1 MTDALDLYTLDDGAM
16 TLSVHVQPRAGRS
29 AVVGRHGH
37 ALKVVV
43 AAPPLDDRANEATA
57 AVLAEE
63 LGVAPSAVELVGGA
77 SSRHADVLFF
87 VFNRS
92 RGNGVIQQTG
102 ADGDQSTVATKCD
115 RRSKA
120 WRSLSAR

>member
-1 MTDALDLYTLDDGAM
+1 MTDALDLYTVETGA
-16 TLSVHVQPRAGRS
+16 LLLAVHVQPRAGRS

-63 LGVAPSAVELVGGA
+63 LDQVYAVHVEPVGLGCELAGLGALVPAVRQAVADRHRPATGEVVGGRSSSAFAAA
-77 SSRHADVLFF
+77 S
-87 VFNRS
+87 
-92 RGNGVIQQTG
+92 
-102 ADGDQSTVATKCD
+102 
-115 RRSKA
+115 
-120 WRSLSAR
+120 

>member
-16 TLSVHVQPRAGRS
+16 VLSVHVQPRAGRS

-63 LGVAPSAVELVGGA
+63 LGVAPAAVELVGGA
-77 SSRHADVLFF
+77 RSREKRFRIASDDVDVL
-87 VFNRS
+87 V
-92 RGNGVIQQTG
+92 
-102 ADGDQSTVATKCD
+102 
-115 RRSKA
+115 RRLE
-120 WRSLSAR
+120 RSLEDAG